1 MVKVGLEIHTY
12 LEIPS
17 NTKLFC
23 NCKLNETIPNNA
35 TCPVCTGQPGCKP
48 MLPNKEALDAILRIS
63 LILDCNVNKK
73 LMFQRKHYSWPDLPN
88 GFQKTMSGSYSSP
101 VAVKGNFLGIGI
113 QQVHLEEDP
122 ARWDPLTGR
131 VDYNRSGFPLAEI
144 VTDPDFTSSKQV
156 GEWIK
161 NLITTLSYVTAINKK
176 AGIKVDV
183 NVSIPPK
190 FQRVEIKNINS
201 FTSIINAIDY
211 EEKRQAK
218 EEVKQETRAW
228 DSEENETVFMR
239 SKEDALDYMFIPEP
253 DLPEIQIKKDYLDK
267 LKKQIP
273 ESPEN
278 KLKKFLKLNVDKT
291 NARVI
296 SNSLP
301 LAELY
306 EEVIKKTNAKLASN
320 WFRRDIIEACNNQD
334 IDFDDIKAT
343 SKSIIELIKLVKENK
358 LNQSHAKEILEK
370 LVKKD
375 FSIKDYIKKHNLK
388 SLTTDLDK
396 YCEEAIKESAKAIKE
411 YKSGQKKAIN
421 SIVGKVMKKTKGK
434 ANPGLVKKTIEKL
447 L

>member
-12 LEIPS
+12 LEIPN

-23 NCKLNETIPNNA
+23 NCKLNEIIPNIA
-35 TCPVCTGQPGCKP
+35 TCPVCTGQPGSKP

-63 LILDCNVNKK
+63 LMLNCKINKK
-73 LMFQRKHYSWPDLPN
+73 LMFQRKHYSWPDLPM
-88 GFQKTMSGSYSSP
+88 GFQKTMSGTYSSP
-101 VAVKGNFLGIGI
+101 VAVKGKFLGIGI

-122 ARWDPLTGR
+122 ARWDPLTGK

-144 VTDPDFTSSKQV
+144 VTDPDFKSSEEV
-156 GEWIK
+156 YSWIK
-161 NLITTLSYVTAINKK
+161 NLITTLSYINAVNKK

-211 EEKRQAK
+211 EEKRQGK

-228 DSEENETVFMR
+228 DVEENETVFMR
-239 SKEDALDYMFIPEP
+239 SKEGDLDYMFIPEP
-253 DLPEIQIKKDYLDK
+253 DLPEIQINNVNLEK

-273 ESPEN
+273 ESPN
-278 KLKKFLKLNVDKT
+278 KKLKKFLKLKVDKT
-291 NARVI
+291 NAKVI
-296 SNSLP
+296 SNSSP

-306 EEVIKKTNAKLASN
+306 EQVIKKTDPKLASN

-334 IDFDDIKAT
+334 LDFDDIKVT
-343 SKSIIELIKLVKENK
+343 PKNIIELIQLVKENK
-358 LNQSHAKEILEK
+358 LNQSIAKEILEK
-370 LVKKD
+370 LVKND
-375 FSIKDYIKKHNLK
+375 FNIKEYIKKNKLE
-388 SLTTDLDK
+388 SLTDNLNK
-396 YCEEAIKESAKAIKE
+396 YCKEAIKESEQAVKE
-411 YKSGQKKAIN
+411 YKSGQEKAIN
-421 SIVGKVMKKTKGK
+421 SIVGKVMSKTKGK